1 MWITSWLPVSSIDV
15 RRESRVLREEGSEL
29 PKRMWV
35 SREEEARVAA
45 RWYIVSFLFFDLQC

>member
-1 MWITSWLPVSSIDV
+1 LMWITSWLPVSSIDV

-29 PKRMWV
+29 PKKMWV

-45 RWYIVSFLFFDLQC
+45 RWYMDSFLCFC